1 MKPELL
7 APAGDWAMLNAAINA
22 GADAVYFGVKD
33 LNMRHSARNFPI
45 DDLKRIGKL
54 EVKKYL
60 ALNTVIFDEELKDI
74 KKVLQEAYS
83 SNIDA
88 VICWDMSVMEI
99 AREFGLAVHLSTQA
113 SVSNLKALQFY
124 ERQGV
129 KRFILARE
137 LSLEQVKN
145 IKSNSSAEIECFIH
159 GAMCVSVSGRCFMSQ
174 FLENKSANCGKC
186 FQPCRRPYIIRD
198 KETGFELEVG
208 DNYVMSPKDLCT
220 MPFIDKLIES
230 KIDALKIEGRS
241 KTPEYVDAV
250 VRAYRSAID
259 AYEKNELT
267 EKLKSS
273 LAKDLAKV
281 YNRGFSSGFYLGK
294 PLNEWTSSEGNASE
308 VKKIEVGKVTD
319 YYGKSGVAAI
329 KAECDGFSKGDT
341 LMVIGNTTGIVKQKV
356 ESIELDK
363 RQVGTISK
371 GDWVG
376 VKFDKLV
383 RSNDRVYKIISS

>member
-7 APAGDWAMLNAAINA
+7 APAGDWAMLNAAMNS
-22 GADAVYFGVKD
+22 GADAVYFGVQNM
-33 LNMRHSARNFPI
+33 NMRHSARNFSI

-60 ALNTVIFDEELKDI
+60 ALNTIVFDDEI
-74 KKVLQEAYS
+74 KEIKNVLQEAYA

-88 VICWDMSVMEI
+88 VICWDMSVLEMAKELGMTI
-99 AREFGLAVHLSTQA
+99 HLSTQA

-124 ERQGV
+124 EKQGV

-137 LSLEQVKN
+137 LSLDQIKN

-174 FLENKSANCGKC
+174 FLDNKSANCGRC
-186 FQPCRRPYIIRD
+186 FQPCRRPYIIKD
-198 KETGFELEVG
+198 KESGFELEVG
-208 DNYVMSPKDLCT
+208 DNYVLSPKDLCT
-220 MPFIDKLIES
+220 MPFIDRLIAS
-230 KIDALKIEGRS
+230 KMDAFKIEGRS

-250 VRAYRSAID
+250 VRAYRAAID

-267 EKLKSS
+267 EELKTS
-273 LAKDLAKV
+273 LTKDMSRA

-294 PLNEWTSSEGNASE
+294 PLNEWASSEGNVSE
-308 VKKIEVGKVTD
+308 VKKIEVGKVTG

-329 KAECDGFSKGDT
+329 KAECDGFSVGDT
-341 LMVIGNTTGIVKQKV
+341 LMVIGSTTGIVKQKV

-363 RQVGTISK
+363 RQVSTINK

-383 RSNDRVYKIISS
+383 RENDRVYKII